1 VTFRLERDGFPDLLL
16 TPANG
21 FTVRSVDLG
30 FPAPR
35 TVVDSRPLASGTDDR
50 TRFFGERVVTLD
62 ILARGERQQK
72 IDQLGPFL
80 VPQARSFL
88 YFQVGGFQRR
98 VLLRGRSRQ
107 AVYQVPGK
115 QEILV
120 QWDAPNGTL
129 ETAQA
134 SSRTAQATGDIEPG
148 FTFDL
153 EFDLTFPAGTP
164 VGTTAVETVGNA
176 DCPPI
181 IRLFGPVTNPRIQ
194 NITDGN
200 RELRFNVTLTTEQF
214 LEIDFRE
221 RTVFLN
227 GDPNR
232 NRYQQLDFTTSEWW
246 TLLPGTNFVRYT
258 ADTFAAPARAVV
270 SYRCQWI

>member
-1 VTFRLERDGFPDLLL
+1 MTFRLERDGFPDLLL

-21 FTVRSVDLG
+21 FHVRSVDFG

-35 TVVDSRPLASGTDDR
+35 PVIDSRPLASGTDDR

-62 ILARGERQQK
+62 LLARGERQAK

-80 VPQARSFL
+80 VPDARSFL
-88 YFQVGGFQRR
+88 YFQVGSFQRR
-98 VLLRGRSRQ
+98 IKLRGRARQ
-107 AVYQVPGK
+107 AVYDVPGK

-120 QWDAPNGTL
+120 QWDAPNGTM
-129 ETAQA
+129 ETAEPSEQ
-134 SSRTAQATGDIEPG
+134 TAFATGDVEPG
-148 FTFDL
+148 FTFDID
-153 EFDLTFPAGTP
+153 FDLTFPEATP
-164 VGTTAVETVGNA
+164 VGTTQIVTQGNA
-176 DCPPI
+176 GCPPVI
-181 IRLFGPVTNPRIQ
+181 QLWGPVTNPRIQ

-200 RELRFNVTLTTEQF
+200 RELRFNVTLTTEQY
-214 LEIDFRE
+214 LEVDFRE

-227 GDPNR
+227 GDPRR

-246 TLLPGTNFVRYT
+246 TLVPGTNFVRYT
-258 ADTFAAPARAVV
+258 ADDFAAPARAVV